1 MCAFCQ
7 EWEKKNGY
15 GARDIDRK
23 VQKLYNT
30 YIGRTACGQVLKGG
44 TPLLKKPERAFA
56 KGREALLRECIQAE
70 RSAALRGKGAKDRM
84 RELKNDTREIR

>member
-1 MCAFCQ
+1 MCILLRTG
-7 EWEKKNGY
+7 EKNGY

-44 TPLLKKPERAFA
+44 TPLLKKSDR
-56 KGREALLRECIQAE
+56 LLQQAGS
-70 RSAALRGKGAKDRM
+70 SAESVHTIGK
-84 RELKNDTREIR
+84 I